1 MKTIVVTGASQG
13 IGLATAKRFLE
24 GGWNV
29 MMAARHDDHYA
40 DLKEKY
46 GDRVAF
52 TKTDVAELADVK
64 NLHQRTEEAF
74 GKTDVIFNNAGILIG
89 GQMHKI
95 KEADWDRLMN
105 VNVKSIY
112 YMVKTFVPEMIES
125 KSGVIINTSSISG
138 LRGDYNMALY
148 NTSKGAVTNMTRAM
162 ALDYGKYGI
171 RVVAVNP
178 GATMTPMLED
188 GLGDRLEKFIQRSPM
203 KRLIKAEDIA
213 NTVYFLASDG
223 ARSINGANIPVTTG
237 FEVHTGQ
244 PTD

>member
-1 MKTIVVTGASQG
+1 MKTIVITGATKG
-13 IGLATAKRFLE
+13 IGLATTKRFLD

-29 MMAARHDDHYA
+29 MMAAREDDNFSS
-40 DLKEKY
+40 LKAKY
-46 GDRVAF
+46 GERVAF
-52 TKTDVAELADVK
+52 AKTDVANLKDVE
-64 NLHQRTEEAF
+64 NLYQQTKDAF
-74 GKTDVIFNNAGILIG
+74 GQTDVIFNNAGILIG
-89 GQMHKI
+89 GQMHEI
-95 KEADWDRLMN
+95 KEEEWDRLIN

-112 YMVKTFVPEMIES
+112 YMTKTFVPEMLDR

-162 ALDYGKYGI
+162 ALDYGKSGV

-178 GATMTPMLED
+178 GATMTPMLEE
-188 GLGDRLEKFIQRSPM
+188 GLGDRLEAFIQRSPM
-203 KRLIKAEDIA
+203 KRLIAPEDIA